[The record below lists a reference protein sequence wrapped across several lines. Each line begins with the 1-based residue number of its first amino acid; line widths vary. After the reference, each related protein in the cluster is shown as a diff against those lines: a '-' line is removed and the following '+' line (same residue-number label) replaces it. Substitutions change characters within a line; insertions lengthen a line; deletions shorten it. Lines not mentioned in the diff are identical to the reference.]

1 MGKERRDSKEN
12 ISNINISS
20 VKMNK
25 DFNLNFDYNKYV
37 FKGCYCQKKDYGKLE
52 IYYQEIL
59 NREICQVSNTT
70 LIQYL
75 TTK

>member
-1 MGKERRDSKEN
+1 
-12 ISNINISS
+12 
-20 VKMNK
+20 MNK

-37 FKGCYCQKKDYGKLE
+37 FKGCYCQNKDYGKLE

-59 NREICQVSNTT
+59 NREIFQVSHTT